1 MAPEHSPSNRLLQED
16 RQENIVGI
24 TDDGDTAVE
33 PPTKRRRVFL
43 QTMGQQLRE
52 VGALQT
58 SPREIATSFAGSTGD
73 ASHIQSLNETPKIGG
88 SQHGNVQTQTPESDA
103 VPGMDDQPLTGA
115 LMSASKSLW
124 LPGEVLTVVTDS
136 SDTFTFDDLLS
147 WTCSYFDNW
156 HPAYPFLHAPSVLEH
171 FGHVIDHGVLD
182 STDSLKHKLTILRS
196 IMSVSLIDRRQTAAV
211 MRPVPKQL
219 VFASLN
225 DAIQSVQCML
235 TDESSIPALQ
245 AIVSVQLLFISM
257 LRYNAASR
265 LQGLAV
271 RMAFHLGLHRCPMQF
286 SAFPREEAR
295 LRQRIFWSIYCIDR
309 YISIRLGVPLAIRDT
324 DIDACFPTLERHLE
338 GIQSQPD
345 NDGRLDLLGFLARH
359 AEIRGSIT
367 ELRNKSV
374 LYKQTEVDDA
384 IVIDAKLSKW
394 WNEVDEYLESSSSG
408 TLPIS
413 RYHQVTLVV
422 LRHES
427 IIALNKYTVATSK
440 KGSVYDAALQ
450 NCISAAR
457 CIISTLHK
465 ALGRQNI
472 NITGAQEAPETCG
485 LLWPSFT
492 WAVWMSAFIMIY
504 AAKEGQVPQNVAT
517 RLVDRALEV
526 LEHLTLRGSVWPNA
540 CAIAIRDLR
549 AQLIDK
555 RIHSKQAHSN
565 SSNMSRNDQSG
576 NIPSG
581 SIPRRSDS
589 DNDFYGASNNS
600 TRWHDPHTSRAGR
613 PYSHGN
619 HRMLPPGQDTGS
631 SRDISS
637 IQEDPGQSFSND
649 MSSANF
655 SGVPQPPASPQNRV
669 FSELIP
675 SFRDAEGNGYVYR
688 MGAELGLDL
697 QMPNQDSAELFYGLD
712 TPFWLNDDQ
721 WRGLDENN

>member
-1 MAPEHSPSNRLLQED
+1 MAPEHSPTNCLLQED
-16 RQENIVGI
+16 SQENIVRI
-24 TDDGDTAVE
+24 TDDDNATIE

-52 VGALQT
+52 VGVLQT
-58 SPREIATSFAGSTGD
+58 SPRQISTTFASSTED
-73 ASHIQSLNETPKIGG
+73 TSHIHSLNGTSIIGG
-88 SQHGNVQTQTPESDA
+88 PQMQTPESDA
-103 VPGMDDQPLTGA
+103 VPGIDDQPLTGA

-124 LPGEVLTVVTDS
+124 LPGEVLTAGVDS
-136 SDTFTFDDLLS
+136 RDTFTFDDLLS
-147 WTCSYFDNW
+147 WSCSYFDNW

-171 FGHVIDHGVLD
+171 FGHVIDHGMLD

-196 IMSVSLIDRRQTAAV
+196 ILSLSIIDRRQTGTA
-211 MRPVPKQL
+211 MKPVPPQL

-235 TDESSIPALQ
+235 TDESSIAALQ
-245 AIVSVQLLFISM
+245 AIVSVQLIFISM

-309 YISIRLGVPLAIRDT
+309 YISIRLGVPLAIRDA
-324 DIDACFPTLERHLE
+324 DINACFPTLERHSD
-338 GIQSQPD
+338 GTQSPSD
-345 NDGRLDLLGFLARH
+345 NDGRLDLLGFLAKH

-367 ELRNKSV
+367 ELRNKSI
-374 LYKQTEVDDA
+374 LHKQTDPDDA
-384 IVIDAKLSKW
+384 IVIDAKLSQW
-394 WNEVDEYLESSSSG
+394 WNEVDEYLELSSSG
-408 TLPIS
+408 TQPIS

-440 KGSVYDAALQ
+440 GSVYDAALQ

-465 ALGRQNI
+465 ALGPQNI
-472 NITGAQEAPETCG
+472 GFVESQEAPETCG

-504 AAKEGQVPQNVAT
+504 AAKDGQAPQNVAT

-526 LEHLTLRGSVWPNA
+526 LEHLALRGSVWPSA

-549 AQLIDK
+549 ARLVGNK
-555 RIHSKQAHSN
+555 IHSKQAHSD
-565 SSNMSRNDQSG
+565 SSNKLIKGQSG
-576 NIPSG
+576 NISSG
-581 SIPRRSDS
+581 PTPHRPDS
-589 DNDFYGASNNS
+589 DNDFYDAPNSS
-600 TRWHDPHTSRAGR
+600 TRWRESQTSRPR
-613 PYSHGN
+613 CPHSHTD
-619 HRMLPPGQDTGS
+619 HRMLPPWQDS
-631 SRDISS
+631 SA
-637 IQEDPGQSFSND
+637 QEDSNVSFPND
-649 MSSANF
+649 VSSANF
-655 SGVPQPPASPQNRV
+655 SSVPRPPGSPQNRV
-669 FSELIP
+669 FSELMP

-697 QMPNQDSAELFYGLD
+697 QMPNQDNAELFYGLD

-721 WRGLDENN
+721 WRGMDENT